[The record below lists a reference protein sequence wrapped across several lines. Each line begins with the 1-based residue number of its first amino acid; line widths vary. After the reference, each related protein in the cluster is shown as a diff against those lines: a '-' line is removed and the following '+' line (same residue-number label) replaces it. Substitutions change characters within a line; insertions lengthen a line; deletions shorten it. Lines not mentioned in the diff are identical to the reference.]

1 MAGAVFTELI
11 TPTVDIAAQ
20 VTAAVV
26 ETAAE
31 VVETAAEVVI
41 SNE

>member
-1 MAGAVFTELI
+1 MAGAVFTEVI
-11 TPTVDIAAQ
+11 TPTVDIAARL
-20 VTAAVV
+20 TAAA

-31 VVETAAEVVI
+31 VVETAEEVVI